1 MRAKTG
7 HTKARDTKIRHIKTR
22 DAKTEAAS
30 DRKAENRRDE
40 HWDDRLRTVGDARFI
55 EVAWSGQDHPVW
67 PLPKK

>member
-1 MRAKTG
+1 MPIKTG
-7 HTKARDTKIRHIKTR
+7 HAKIRHTKIRHT
-22 DAKTEAAS
+22 KTEAAS

-55 EVAWSGQDHPVW
+55 EVAWSGKDHPVW